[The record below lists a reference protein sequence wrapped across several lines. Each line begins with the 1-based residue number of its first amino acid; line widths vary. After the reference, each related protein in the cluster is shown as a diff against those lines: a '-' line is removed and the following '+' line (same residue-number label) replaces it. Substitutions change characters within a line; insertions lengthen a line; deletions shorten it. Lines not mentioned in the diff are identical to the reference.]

1 MTKTSH
7 YLIGQKLIDSQNEVA
22 ASMLLEIQNAYPNV
36 PHYREESIEFQIKEI
51 FGILVVFLGE
61 YVQDPENK
69 VLDRAKEWGES
80 VGFISVKSGGSL
92 EETLS
97 NMTLYKKCLW
107 AFIQREGLQDGLN
120 MNQITDIF
128 ILIDEIF
135 NIIVYGFSHAFSI
148 ATEQKLIETK
158 ASYIRLSIPI
168 VPLQKGLGVLP
179 LVGEIDEV
187 RAGILIEE
195 TLEKSKNLAISNLI
209 IDFSGVYRLDET
221 VLHTMDLLIRSLK
234 LIGITPIITGLRPE
248 LSLQFITS
256 GLNLK
261 DIQICGSIA
270 QILQE
275 Q

>member
-1 MTKTSH
+1 MTKTAHS
-7 YLIGQKLIDSQNEVA
+7 LIGQKLIDSQNEVA

-36 PHYREESIEFQIKEI
+36 PQYREEEVEVQIKEI
-51 FGILVVFLGE
+51 FKTLLVFLGE
-61 YVQDPENK
+61 YVRDPENN

-80 VGFISVKSGGSL
+80 IGFMSVKAGGSL

-107 AFIQREGLQDGLN
+107 EFIQREGVEDGLH

-135 NIIVYGFSHAFSI
+135 NIIVYGFSNAFSI
-148 ATEQKLIETK
+148 ATEQKMIETK

-168 VPLQKGLGVLP
+168 VPLQKGMGVLP
-179 LVGEIDEV
+179 LVGEIDEI

-195 TLEKSKNLAISNLI
+195 TLEKSKNLSISHLI
-209 IDFSGVYRLDET
+209 IDFSGVYLLDET

-248 LSLQFITS
+248 LSLQFINS
-256 GLNLK
+256 GLILK
-261 DIQICGSIA
+261 DIQISGSIE

>member
-1 MTKTSH
+1 MTKTAHS
-7 YLIGQKLIDSQNEVA
+7 LIGQKLIDSQNEVA

-36 PHYREESIEFQIKEI
+36 PQYREEEVEVQIKEI
-51 FGILVVFLGE
+51 FKTLLVFLGE
-61 YVQDPENK
+61 YVRDPENN

-80 VGFISVKSGGSL
+80 IGFMSVKAGGSL

-107 AFIQREGLQDGLN
+107 EFIQREGVEDGLH

-135 NIIVYGFSHAFSI
+135 NIIVYGFSNAFSI
-148 ATEQKLIETK
+148 ATEQKMIETK

-168 VPLQKGLGVLP
+168 VPLQKGMGVLP
-179 LVGEIDEV
+179 LVGEIDEI

-195 TLEKSKNLAISNLI
+195 TLEKSKNLSIFHLI
-209 IDFSGVYRLDET
+209 IDFSGVYLLDET

-248 LSLQFITS
+248 LSLQFINS
-256 GLNLK
+256 GLILK
-261 DIQICGSIA
+261 DIQISGSIE

>member
-1 MTKTSH
+1 MTKTPHS
-7 YLIGQKLIDSQNEVA
+7 LIGQKLIDSQNEVA

-36 PHYREESIEFQIKEI
+36 PQYREEEVEVQIKEI
-51 FGILVVFLGE
+51 FKTLVVFLGD
-61 YVQDPENK
+61 YVRDPENN

-80 VGFISVKSGGSL
+80 VGFMSVKAGGSL

-107 AFIQREGLQDGLN
+107 EFIQREGVEDGLH

-148 ATEQKLIETK
+148 ATEQKMIETK

-168 VPLQKGLGVLP
+168 VPLQKGMGVLP
-179 LVGEIDEV
+179 LVGEIDEI

-195 TLEKSKNLAISNLI
+195 TLEKSKNLSISHLI

-248 LSLQFITS
+248 LSLQFINS
-256 GLNLK
+256 GLILK
-261 DIQICGSIA
+261 DIQISGSIE

>member
-7 YLIGQKLIDSQNEVA
+7 FLIGQKLIDMKNEVA

-36 PHYREESIEFQIKEI
+36 PQYRDEAIEAQIKEI
-51 FGILVVFLGE
+51 FRTLLVFLGE
-61 YVQDPENK
+61 YVQDPKNK

-80 VGFISVKSGGSL
+80 VGFMSVKSGGSL

-107 AFIQREGLQDGLN
+107 AFIQREGFKDGFN

-148 ATEQKLIETK
+148 ATEQKMLETK
-158 ASYIRLSIPI
+158 ATYIRLSIPI

-195 TLEKSKNLAISNLI
+195 TLEKSKNLSISNLI
-209 IDFSGVYRLDET
+209 IDFSGVYRLDGT

-248 LSLQFITS
+248 LSLQFINS

-270 QILQE
+270 QVLQE